1 MKSNMMRPILLAGPL
16 FLAVALSACGGDVA
30 DALGKAQQSY
40 ETRDFAAARS
50 DLNTVLKAQPD
61 NPQALELMART
72 LIRLNDGVG
81 AIAMLDRLQSIGRTP
96 ADHRILRGD
105 AEIFGGRFA
114 QAIEAVEGD
123 HSAEAWRIRALA
135 LVGMGEQD
143 RAQAAFVQGASAPG
157 QKSELLAAFAR
168 FALDAGN
175 MEQARSLAGQSLA
188 EQPGNLIALQVQAR
202 IAGMSGQPERALAI
216 YRGLARDNPGRIDIR
231 FGLIEALGSMR
242 RFEEIEKVLKSA
254 EKLAP
259 DHPKILLYKAQL
271 AAERHEWSKV
281 RELLQPKET
290 YLGEMP
296 ELQLLY
302 AQALLEIGQIE
313 QARAYL
319 APLLLRAPDNELVRI
334 LLARSQLAGDD
345 AQAAVE
351 TLRPA
356 TLRADPDPALM
367 QLFES
372 AIRQATGSTGKV

>member
-1 MKSNMMRPILLAGPL
+1 MWAVMKHCALHASSLCLALL
-16 FLAVALSACGGDVA
+16 LSACSNDGAGD
-30 DALGKAQQSY
+30 LGAAQQSY
-40 ETRDFAAARS
+40 QKRDYAAARN
-50 DLNTVLKAQPD
+50 DLNSVLKAEPD
-61 NPQALELMART
+61 NAKALEVMART

-81 AIAMLDRLQSIGRTP
+81 AIAMLDRLQSIGRIP

-143 RAQAAFVQGASAPG
+143 RAQAAFAQGASAPG

-175 MEQARSLAGQSLA
+175 MEQAQSLAGQSLA

-216 YRGLARDNPGRIDIR
+216 YRGLARDNPGRIDIQ